1 MKLIAEKITGK
12 LGTIHFV
19 GIGGIGMSGIAEIL
33 QNLGYTVQGSD
44 LVDNSNTKR
53 LFLKG
58 IKIFIGHTEEN
69 INEVDVVVKSSAVT
83 DSNPEIIAARN
94 KSIPVIKRSE
104 MLAEL
109 MRLKISIA
117 IAGAHGKT
125 TTTSLVAAIFEAAD
139 LSPTVINGGIIN
151 AYGTNAYLGKGDF
164 LIAEADESDA
174 TFIKIPSTIGV
185 ITNIDKEHLDF
196 YGTFAA
202 VKQAFLSFIE
212 NIPFYGFMVLCKDN
226 TETAELAD
234 KILDRKILTYGME
247 SNNLDVRAVNVR
259 NEING
264 SEYDVILSPK
274 FYGTETII
282 KDIFLPV
289 AGIHNVINSL
299 AAIAIAAKLKFNID
313 TIKNGFRNFGGVKRR
328 FTKVGEVNNIT
339 IVDDYAHHPKEIIA
353 TLKTAK
359 HIANKIQGKVIAVF
373 QPHRYSRLRDLFSEF
388 VNCFTYA
395 ETLII
400 TDIYSAGEN
409 PIIGISKEALAAS
422 IKESDYPGEV
432 LILDSEKNLAQ
443 LIYSKA
449 NPHDLVICLGA
460 GSITNWAA
468 ELPKELELLY
478 KNNVALNAVS

>member
-1 MKLIAEKITGK
+1 MKLIAEKVAGK
-12 LGTIHFV
+12 LGIIHFV

-33 QNLGYTVQGSD
+33 HNLGYHIQGSD
-44 LVDNSNTKR
+44 LTVNSNTKR
-53 LFLKG
+53 LSLQG
-58 IKIFIGHTEEN
+58 IKIFIGHSEEN
-69 INEVDVVVKSSAVT
+69 ITGTDVVVKSSAVNST
-83 DSNPEIIAARN
+83 NPEIIAARN
-94 KSIPVIKRSE
+94 SGIPVIKRSE

-125 TTTSLVAAIFEAAD
+125 TTTSLIAAIFEAAK

-151 AYGTNAYLGKGDF
+151 TYGTNAYLGQGDF

-196 YGTFAA
+196 YGSFAR
-202 VKQAFLSFIE
+202 VKQAFLNFIE
-212 NIPFYGFMVLCKDN
+212 NIPFYGFVVLCKDN
-226 TETAELAD
+226 SETAELAE
-234 KILDRKILTYGME
+234 KIIDRKILTYGME
-247 SNNLDVRAVNVR
+247 AHNLDVRAVNVR
-259 NEING
+259 NDING
-264 SEYDVILSPK
+264 SKYDVILSSK
-274 FYGTETII
+274 FYGTEIVI

-289 AGIHNVINSL
+289 VGMHNVINSL
-299 AAIAIAAKLKFNID
+299 AAIAIAAQLKFDVD
-313 TIKNGFRNFGGVKRR
+313 TIKNGFRNFAGVKRR

-359 HIANKIQGKVIAVF
+359 HIINKTQGKIIAIF
-373 QPHRYSRLRDLFSEF
+373 QPHRYSRLRNLFSEF

-400 TDIYSAGEN
+400 TDIYSAGEE
-409 PIIGISKEALAAS
+409 PIIGISKEALATS
-422 IKESDYPGEV
+422 MKESGYPGEI

-443 LIYSKA
+443 LIHSKA
-449 NPHDLVICLGA
+449 NAYDLVICLGA
-460 GSITNWAA
+460 GSITHWAA
-468 ELPKELELLY
+468 DLPKELTLLY
-478 KNNVALNAVS
+478 KKI